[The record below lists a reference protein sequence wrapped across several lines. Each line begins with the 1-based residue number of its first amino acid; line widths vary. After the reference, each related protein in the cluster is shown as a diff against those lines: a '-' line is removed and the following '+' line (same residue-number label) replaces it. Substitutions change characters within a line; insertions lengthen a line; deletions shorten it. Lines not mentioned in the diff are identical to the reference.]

1 MVHGI
6 DVFTQHF
13 NHYSNHYVLIG
24 GSACDIL
31 MDELGLTF
39 RATKDL
45 DIVLII
51 EAINEDFYLH
61 FLRFITMGGYARKE
75 VGGLKNQCYRFSHPS
90 DYSYPKQIELF
101 CRRLENVTLSLHQI
115 CTKIPLND
123 EITSLSAIL
132 LNDDY
137 YELLMK
143 RKREIRNVSI
153 IDIETLIVFK
163 IRAWLD
169 NKEKKE
175 RGEKVSSNDV
185 NKHKNDVLRL
195 LVNVSPSSRV
205 KVNVTIR
212 QEIINFCELIKTEA
226 IDLRNLELNNVTL
239 DELLNVLESVY
250 LDE

>member
-61 FLRFITMGGYARKE
+61 FLRFITLGGYIRKE
-75 VGGLKNQCYRFSHPS
+75 VGGLKHQFYRFSHPTNHA
-90 DYSYPKQIELF
+90 YPKQIELF

-175 RGEKVSSNDV
+175 RGEKVTSNDV

-195 LVNVSPSSRV
+195 LVNVSSSSRV

-212 QEIINFCELIKTEA
+212 QEIINFCELIKNEA